1 GVHLMARDFQSQGEL
16 GLQRSSVVFAE
27 RSGIEQLAFIKL
39 RDRRTFL
46 DLCVEI
52 GLCERRF
59 VAFVVAIAAIAIQV
73 DHYVSPKSLA
83 EIERQIADKL
93 HCERVIAIYMKN
105 RCL

>member
-1 GVHLMARDFQSQGEL
+1 MAVDSLNLAFW
-16 GLQRSSVVFAE
+16 FAL

-39 RDRRTFL
+39 RDRRPFL
-46 DLCVEI
+46 DFRVKI

-73 DHYVSPKSLA
+73 DHYVSPELLA

-93 HCERVIAIYMKN
+93 HCERVIAVHMKN
-105 RCL
+105 RCLDYFGDIRGVTR